1 MSNKQIRKMMEF
13 DYNQLKQERVY
24 REHNQM
30 MPEATYED
38 GTNSLMVKF
47 EESFAVEDEHFE
59 RGHDWIENLDDM
71 ELLAKIK
78 TLSDEQL
85 ELMTSLAF
93 KEITQRK
100 MAEIAGVSPAA
111 ISKRWLIFVLS
122 QRLHSERANNA
133 HQAFRKRRAKEI
145 VRLSF
150 RDL

>member
-111 ISKRWLIFVLS
+111 ISKRL
-122 QRLHSERANNA
+122 
-133 HQAFRKRRAKEI
+133 KK
-145 VRLSF
+145 
-150 RDL
+150 